1 VANLGNLGA
10 VEQSEI
16 LCFDLCAAGRA
27 VTRAHRP
34 LLSSMGLTY
43 PQYLVMV
50 ALREGAPLTVTELG
64 DRVAL
69 DSGTLSPLLKRL
81 DASGLITRDRRPEDE
96 RAVEVTITVKGTV
109 LLSTAVNIPA
119 RMARVMG
126 LSAQSGRQLRGLL
139 TKLTTSLAH
148 HDQLRG

>member
-1 VANLGNLGA
+1 
-10 VEQSEI
+10 
-16 LCFDLCAAGRA
+16 
-27 VTRAHRP
+27 
-34 LLSSMGLTY
+34 MGLTY